1 MSRAELE
8 HSLEKLRGEL
18 DALGPEAA
26 TTRTRLAALIDD
38 IEDELSTLESPG
50 DGDSLLEK
58 LQHQVEIFEIEHPRV
73 TNILNDIMVTL
84 SNLGI

>member
-26 TTRTRLAALIDD
+26 ATKVRLAALIDD
-38 IEDELSTLESPG
+38 IEQEIATLETAE
-50 DGDSLLEK
+50 DGESLLEK
-58 LQHQVEIFEIEHPRV
+58 LRHQVEVFEVEHPRV
-73 TNILNDIMVTL
+73 TSIINDIMVTL

>member
-18 DALGPEAA
+18 NALGPEAA
-26 TTRTRLAALIDD
+26 ATKARLAALIDD
-38 IEDELSTLESPG
+38 IEQELATLETAE
-50 DGDSLLEK
+50 DGESLLETVR
-58 LQHQVEIFEIEHPRV
+58 HQVEVFEVEHPRV

>member
-8 HSLEKLRGEL
+8 HSLDKLRGEL
-18 DALGPEAA
+18 DALGPEASE
-26 TTRTRLAALIDD
+26 TRARLAALIDE
-38 IEDELSTLESPG
+38 IEQELATLETAA

-58 LQHQVEIFEIEHPRV
+58 LQHQVEVFEVEHPRV